1 MEIKKEIFTKELYQV
16 ACMLERARTPEAVKL
31 FSEKEYLRKEL
42 EKMWIILGPLHP
54 SCFHLF
60 KILKI
65 AEDKYKALITG
76 KVKNF

>member
-42 EKMWIILGPLHP
+42 EKMWIILGPRHP
-54 SCFHLF
+54 SCFQMF
-60 KILKI
+60 KLLK
-65 AEDKYKALITG
+65 ASEDRYKAFITG
-76 KVKNF
+76 KTK